1 MRKVFIA
8 GNDRTDDIKQE
19 GFSIERVLTFQEDS
33 LSFTIKSGAAP
44 TNGDEIVVD
53 NGTDRDF
60 GGIIYSVRADHKRKG
75 VYHCAAR
82 DYTVQLDRK
91 MVVMKFENTLG
102 HDIFLAIVRDYC
114 PGFSTRGVIKTAPIV
129 EAIQFDYLYPSECF
143 KLLCEYLGWHWKVDY
158 YKDLKFFSTED
169 YVDSAPMQLVEGAPF
184 RDLRHD
190 VDTIGLANKIYVLGG
205 KYLSNQETYRYVSDG
220 VQRIWVLPHEPRSP
234 WVSVQD
240 GPDIKPG
247 LEYVDEEANY
257 NWMYNLRDKYIRLAE
272 HIVNPSDVGLVNGA
286 TLAFKYKRGLD
297 VITVVEDQASQQ
309 ALAQAQGGDGIYE
322 YKIVDD
328 ALITLEAAEAAG
340 NDYLREHGNPRVK
353 GSFISEYVEDP
364 EFIVDIVE
372 QAVLSRDS
380 VAYKKD
386 GLQVSAGYPRFEP
399 SLFNLGMH
407 IEKGTNNLIPN
418 SSFELYTGGNG
429 LADGW
434 YSYTAPGI
442 SAIYSIDTVEHK
454 QSGSI
459 SQKITL
465 TGGTATGSAS
475 VFRADIPVIV
485 GKEYSI
491 SGFFKGSLSGAA
503 PYLILE
509 FHDSGGAWLTGYSF
523 SVPSFNANTWEKSV
537 GSLIAPANA
546 VTAHIYL
553 QIWVSQAGATGW
565 LCVDDIKL
573 EDNGYSTT
581 WQPYG
586 LERKDEIVTVPTA
599 GVFYKG
605 DWTVELTYRPDN
617 GPCSEH
623 WNVLWQCYID
633 TWNWYEL
640 AVEQTT
646 GVFKLRVRKGIPI
659 YEVSGGGPIVAG
671 TDYQIMASGDG
682 STLTLAVNGVLIG
695 TTAYEEPFGYLP
707 TNMYIGCSYTEAG
720 AQHFG
725 NGIFDDLRISDEVRT
740 LAEHQTY
747 VSSGTHL
754 PTDEHTTYHMFFN
767 DSLDSEKGYY
777 RLKQWMPGQVVDI
790 NLPERGIV
798 GQYLIRKVKMVPM
811 SGSKWSCT
819 VEYGGKL
826 LGLAGVLKAL
836 VSAQQNKKLAEVKS
850 QTKFV
855 GGEDKVGILD
865 EFIVTLR
872 TDPWYCGDADAICG
886 EVICLG

>member
-60 GGIIYSVRADHKRKG
+60 GGIIYSVRADHRRKG
-75 VYHCAAR
+75 VYHCTAR

-91 MVVMKFENTLG
+91 MVVMKFENMLG

-114 PGFSTRGVIKTAPIV
+114 PGFSTRGVVKTAPIV

-158 YKDLKFFSTED
+158 YKDLKFFSTEN
-169 YVDSAPMQLVEGAPF
+169 YVDSAPIQLVEGAAF

-205 KYLSNQETYRYVSDG
+205 KYLSDQETYRYVSDG
-220 VQRIWVLPHEPRSP
+220 VQRIWVLPHEPHSP
-234 WVSVQD
+234 RISVQD
-240 GPDIKPG
+240 GPDIVPG

-257 NWMYNLRDKYIRLAE
+257 NWMYNQRDKYIRLAE
-272 HIVNPSDVGLVNGA
+272 HVVNPSDVGLVNGA
-286 TLAFKYKRGLD
+286 TFAFKYKRGLD

-309 ALAQAQGGDGIYE
+309 ALAAAQGGDGIYE

-340 NDYLREHGNPRVK
+340 NDYLREHSNPRIK
-353 GSFISEYVEDP
+353 GSFISEYVGDP

-372 QAVLSRDS
+372 QISFSRDS
-380 VAYKKD
+380 EAQKLDLTTVGID
-386 GLQVSAGYPRFEP
+386 VPRFES
-399 SLFNLGMH
+399 SLFGLGLM
-407 IEKGTNNLIPN
+407 IEEG
-418 SSFELYTGGNG
+418 
-429 LADGW
+429 DG
-434 YSYTAPGI
+434 I
-442 SAIYSIDTVEHK
+442 
-454 QSGSI
+454 
-459 SQKITL
+459 
-465 TGGTATGSAS
+465 
-475 VFRADIPVIV
+475 RA
-485 GKEYSI
+485 
-491 SGFFKGSLSGAA
+491 
-503 PYLILE
+503 
-509 FHDSGGAWLTGYSF
+509 
-523 SVPSFNANTWEKSV
+523 
-537 GSLIAPANA
+537 
-546 VTAHIYL
+546 
-553 QIWVSQAGATGW
+553 
-565 LCVDDIKL
+565 
-573 EDNGYSTT
+573 
-581 WQPYG
+581 
-586 LERKDEIVTVPTA
+586 DEIVSMPTA
-599 GVFYKG
+599 GILYKG
-605 DWTVELTYRPDN
+605 NWTVELVYKPNN
-617 GPCSEH
+617 GPDIDH
-623 WNVLWQCYID
+623 WNVLWHCYID

-682 STLTLAVNGVLIG
+682 SALTLAVNGVLIG
-695 TTAYEEPFGYLP
+695 TVTYEEPFGYLP

-725 NGIFDDLRISDEVRT
+725 NGIFDDLRISDKVRT
-740 LAEHQTY
+740 LTEHQTY
-747 VSSGTHL
+747 VSSGVHL
-754 PTDEHTTYHMFFN
+754 PTDERTTYHTFFN

-798 GQYLIRKVKMVPM
+798 GQYLIRKVKMTPM
-811 SGSKWSCT
+811 SGSKWSYT

>member
-60 GGIIYSVRADHKRKG
+60 GGIIYNVRADHKRKG

-91 MVVMKFENTLG
+91 MVVMKFENMLG

-114 PGFSTRGVIKTAPIV
+114 PGFSTRGVVKTAPIV
-129 EAIQFDYLYPSECF
+129 EAIQFDYMYPSECF
-143 KLLCEYLGWHWKVDY
+143 KKLCEYLGWHWKVDY
-158 YKDLKFFSTED
+158 YKDLKFFSTEN
-169 YVDSAPMQLVEGAPF
+169 YVDSAPIQLVEGAPF

-205 KYLSNQETYRYVSDG
+205 KYLSDQETYRYVSDG
-220 VQRIWVLPHEPRSP
+220 VQRIWVLPHEPHSP
-234 WVSVQD
+234 RISVQD
-240 GPDIKPG
+240 GPDIVPG

-257 NWMYNLRDKYIRLAE
+257 NWMYNQRDKYIRLAE
-272 HIVNPSDVGLVNGA
+272 HVVNPSDVGLVNGA
-286 TLAFKYKRGLD
+286 TLTFKYRRPLD

-309 ALAQAQGGDGIYE
+309 ALAAAQGGDGIYE

-340 NDYLREHGNPRVK
+340 QEYLREHANPRVK
-353 GSFISEYVEDP
+353 GSFISEYVGDP

-380 VAYKKD
+380 VAYKQD
-386 GLQVSAGYPRFEP
+386 GSQVTTGYPRFEP
-399 SLFNLGMH
+399 SLFNLGIR
-407 IEKGTNNLIPN
+407 IEEGTTNLFDETKLSTFHGYPSGTLAIQQANGFYRIPRGTDTEFLCDNNVVITN
-418 SSFELYTGGNG
+418 GKTYTESFLFQHDGTITSLGITFFTALGHHAVPCTIVDLGNG
-429 LADGW
+429 LKLAFAA
-434 YSYTAPGI
+434 YTTVAGDNYI
-442 SAIYSIDTVEHK
+442 RAVDINSI
-454 QSGSI
+454 Q
-459 SQKITL
+459 
-465 TGGTATGSAS
+465 GTATY
-475 VFRADIPVIV
+475 I
-485 GKEYSI
+485 E
-491 SGFFKGSLSGAA
+491 
-503 PYLILE
+503 ILN
-509 FHDSGGAWLTGYSF
+509 
-523 SVPSFNANTWEKSV
+523 VV
-537 GSLIAPANA
+537 
-546 VTAHIYL
+546 
-553 QIWVSQAGATGW
+553 
-565 LCVDDIKL
+565 L
-573 EDNGYSTT
+573 ENKTHPTT
-581 WQPYG
+581 WQPFG
-586 LERKDEIVTVPTA
+586 IERKDEIVTVPTA

-633 TWNWYEL
+633 TWNWYQL

-682 STLTLAVNGVLIG
+682 SALTLAVNGVLIG

-707 TNMYIGCSYTEAG
+707 ANMHIGCSYTEAG

-725 NGIFDDLRISDEVRT
+725 NGIFDDLRISDKVRT
-740 LAEHQTY
+740 LTEHQTY

-754 PTDEHTTYHMFFN
+754 PTDERTTYHTFFN

-798 GQYLIRKVKMVPM
+798 GQYLIRKVKMTPM
-811 SGSKWSCT
+811 SGSKWSYT

-850 QTKFV
+850 RTKFV

-865 EFIVTLR
+865 EFILTMR